1 MNDRIIQ
8 ERDLEAS
15 RVTLFHA
22 VTLAGDYLDD
32 SGSSRGISNSA
43 DLGLLLQARSE
54 NDVAVTGG
62 GTARAEKLNSTARCS
77 ICLVSNSLNT
87 LSLPLLK
94 PAEGHK
100 VLLASSNPSLLAAAS
115 KQTVVECITLIDG
128 LPLAKQL
135 VESLRSRGFKRI
147 LLEGGPQ
154 LIQAFSSDGL
164 INEVH
169 LTVTGSRSKMT
180 LEEAHAF
187 VGGISYL
194 PRSSDSLTLNFDGL
208 NNYLVWLPSGVA
220 A

>member
-1 MNDRIIQ
+1 LNDRTIQ
-8 ERDLEAS
+8 GPASEAI

-22 VTLAGDYLDD
+22 VTLAGDYMDD

-43 DLGLLLQARSE
+43 DLGLLLQARSD
-54 NDVAVTGG
+54 NDIAVTGG

-94 PAEGHK
+94 PSEGHK
-100 VLLASSNPSLLAAAS
+100 VLLASSNPSLLEAAS
-115 KQTVVECITLIDG
+115 KQAVVECITLIDG

-154 LIQAFSSDGL
+154 LIQAFSSDEL
-164 INEVH
+164 INELH

-180 LEEAHAF
+180 IEEAHAF

-194 PRSSDSLTLNFDGL
+194 PRSNDSLTLNFDGL

>member
-1 MNDRIIQ
+1 MNDRVIQ
-8 ERDLEAS
+8 DPAAEAS

-22 VTLAGDYLDD
+22 VTFTGDYMDD

-54 NDVAVTGG
+54 SDVAVTGG

-100 VLLASSNPSLLAAAS
+100 VLLASSEPSLLEAAS
-115 KQTVVECITLIDG
+115 MQTVVECITLIDG

-147 LLEGGPQ
+147 LLEGGPK
-154 LIQAFSSDGL
+154 LIQAFSSDEL

-180 LEEAHAF
+180 LEEAHGF
-187 VGGISYL
+187 VRGSSYL
-194 PRSSDSLTLNFDGL
+194 PRTNDSLTLNFDGL
-208 NNYLVWLPSGVA
+208 NNYLVWVPSGVA